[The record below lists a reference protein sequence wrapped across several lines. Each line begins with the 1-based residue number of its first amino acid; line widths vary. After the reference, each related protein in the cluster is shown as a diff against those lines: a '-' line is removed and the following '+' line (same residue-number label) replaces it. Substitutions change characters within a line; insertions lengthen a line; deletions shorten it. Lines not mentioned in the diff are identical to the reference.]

1 MNTEKNT
8 DNRIRSLITNLNDTV
23 MLRSAEQLLREQGEE
38 RRKNNTTKEETAKA
52 EEQKQ

>member
-23 MLRSAEQLLREQGEE
+23 MLRSAEQLLRKKDEE
-38 RRKNNTTKEETAKA
+38 EEHNKTSEETKKV
-52 EEQKQ
+52 EELGL